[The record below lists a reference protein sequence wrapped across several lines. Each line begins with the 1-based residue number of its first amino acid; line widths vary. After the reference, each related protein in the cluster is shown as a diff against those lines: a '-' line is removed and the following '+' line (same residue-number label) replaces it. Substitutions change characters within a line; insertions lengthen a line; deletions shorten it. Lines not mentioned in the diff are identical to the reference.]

1 MRCSFAALLLP
12 GIHGLL
18 MSVALFCTKLETNT
32 TAVLSTSL
40 TGDQCSAVAVD
51 LVGTRPNFDESRWG
65 IHHLFAGKS
74 ITGKNR
80 SMFTSRSQFC
90 RRAVIWGAALDS
102 KH

>member
-1 MRCSFAALLLP
+1 MIDAGKTIQQSFEK
-12 GIHGLL
+12 HG
-18 MSVALFCTKLETNT
+18 VTKRKG
-32 TAVLSTSL
+32 L
-40 TGDQCSAVAVD
+40 TDEPAGVVAVV
-51 LVGTRPNFDESRWG
+51 LVEALPNFDESRWG